1 MHMPQVKVVVRP
13 SRSGGGWRGNRPSG
27 MVRWSLL
34 RYLSVLEQRVGKGY
48 EGEPHKLLQI

>member
-13 SRSGGGWRGNRPSG
+13 SRSVGGWGGSRPLTI
-27 MVRWSLL
+27 VRWSLL
-34 RYLSVLEQRVGKGY
+34 RCLSALEQRVGKGY